1 MILSKGTRNKR
12 KKEKNMAQYMYS
24 KAVAGHEYAQAKE
37 NFFDDG
43 TVQLQSYNTIVIE
56 ITPEGWL
63 SCNGL
68 YSMTTIK
75 HIGWFMRERGFTYQL
90 AKLMYQDNK
99 LFNINTGECIDRG

>member
-1 MILSKGTRNKR
+1 
-12 KKEKNMAQYMYS
+12 MARYLYS
-24 KAVAGHEYAQAKE
+24 KAVAGHEYAAAYE

-43 TVQLQSYNTIVIE
+43 TVELWSYTTRIIS

-63 SCNGL
+63 HCTGL

-90 AKLMYQDNK
+90 AKQLYLDNK
-99 LFNINTGECIDRG
+99 EFNIYTGEARDRG